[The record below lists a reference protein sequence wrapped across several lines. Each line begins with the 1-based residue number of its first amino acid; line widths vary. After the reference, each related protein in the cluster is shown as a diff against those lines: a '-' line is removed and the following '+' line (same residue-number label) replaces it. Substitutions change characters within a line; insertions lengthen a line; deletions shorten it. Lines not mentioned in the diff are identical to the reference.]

1 MARPPKDTIRPK
13 KIIQTTIKEA
23 FKSYSIWA
31 LAYLLIVEIISL
43 LYWNDVNYKNFYYPL
58 LNQIAILLLLI
69 NIFEWRK
76 RLNFCKFKKSGLIAF
91 IIYYILEILAMI
103 FKWVWLIDFANV
115 FFSIFAFLLFVFI
128 YNYKSKQNV

>member
-1 MARPPKDTIRPK
+1 MARPPKDTIKPK
-13 KIIQTTIKEA
+13 TILQTTIKEA

-69 NIFEWRK
+69 NIFVWRK

-91 IIYYILEILAMI
+91 IIYYIVEILAMI
-103 FKWVWLIDFANV
+103 FKWVWLFDFANV